1 MIIAGTAP
9 WVVDRRMIMEGKPLH
24 LVRMFE
30 TTQQRDEFNAL
41 RALRLAYSRSAE
53 SDFAQVS

>member
-1 MIIAGTAP
+1 MVIAGPAP

-30 TTQQRDEFNAL
+30 TVRQRDEFNAL
-41 RALRLAYSRSAE
+41 RALRLAHSRSVE
-53 SDFAQVS
+53 SGFAQVS